1 MKKTALMEISSKTD
15 LPRPSQED
23 DDSYWL
29 LFFSIIFHSAVV
41 VSLLAAICL
50 VFVDKGSAELVV
62 SVVTLMVSAPV
73 AILSRFAIKRKWF
86 R

>member
-1 MKKTALMEISSKTD
+1 MKKTVLMEISSKTD
-15 LPRPSQED
+15 LPSPSQED
-23 DDSYWL
+23 DDSSWL

-41 VSLLAAICL
+41 VSFLAAICL
-50 VFVDKGSAELVV
+50 VFVDKGSAEFVV
-62 SVVTLMVSAPV
+62 SVVTLMISAPV

>member
-1 MKKTALMEISSKTD
+1 METSSKTD
-15 LPRPSQED
+15 LPERSHED
-23 DDSYWL
+23 NDSSWL

-50 VFVDKGSAELVV
+50 VFVDKDSAEFVV
-62 SVVTLMVSAPV
+62 SVVTLIISSPV
-73 AILSRFAIKRKWF
+73 IVLSRFAIKHKWF